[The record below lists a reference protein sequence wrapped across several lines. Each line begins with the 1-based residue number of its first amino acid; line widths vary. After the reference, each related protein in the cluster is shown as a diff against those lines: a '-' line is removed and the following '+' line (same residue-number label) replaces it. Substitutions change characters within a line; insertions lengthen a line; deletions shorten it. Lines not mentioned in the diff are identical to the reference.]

1 MAINLTKVLS
11 QIQDRISDPA
21 TSDRDLN
28 KLIASANRINNS
40 GVQVLTYQSV
50 SQLPS
55 ITDSAYIGTIA
66 RVTTDNIFGDSDGR
80 YYYASG
86 TDSGWRPFS
95 TAQDSDEAAIAAPS
109 GGAAGPDTVRLGETA
124 GYVMSGVSAP
134 GVQTSNQK
142 FLFAAGTSAAGSV
155 ISGLTSLFSGRYLG
169 ASAQSPTHAYH
180 SGGYGPPP
188 APSTKD
194 AITKFPFATE
204 GAFTDVGNML
214 AEKAYIAG
222 GGTSSPTHGY
232 IHGGFPAVNTIQK
245 FSTSVDGNATDVG
258 DLTSHQAASYA
269 HGGAHSEDHGYVIGG
284 WSVTGDDIQKYSF
297 ASDGN
302 STPVGNSTI
311 GIAPVHLSYLGN
323 NAQSTTH
330 GYHVGGYLS
339 SGPFVNVIAKFTFAS
354 DGNATDVGDLTQTKQ
369 DVTNHS
375 ATDGY
380 IYVAGGAP
388 PSPLG
393 VNTIERFAYG
403 SDGNG
408 VDCGDLASA
417 TRYAGSAHV

>member
-1 MAINLTKVLS
+1 MAINIKNLEEL
-11 QIQDRISDPA
+11 IQKKAYAVTSSTPTADLGDIVEASLLA
-21 TSDRDLN
+21 T
-28 KLIASANRINNS
+28 NS
-40 GVQVLTYQSV
+40 LREY
-50 SQLPS
+50 
-55 ITDSAYIGTIA
+55 DSAGLLPVASTSNEKIA
-66 RVTTDNIFGDSDGR
+66 FVGSDKSVRFNNGSKWDSLT
-80 YYYASG
+80 SG
-86 TDSGWRPFS
+86 A
-95 TAQDSDEAAIAAPS
+95 AQAGPS
-109 GGAAGPDTVRLGETA
+109 GGGATETIRLGATA
-124 GYVMSGVSAP
+124 GYVMGGSGSSADE
-134 GVQTSNQK
+134 TTEK
-142 FLFAAGTSAAGSV
+142 FLFASGTAAAGSV
-155 ISGLTSLFSGRYLG
+155 VSGLDGVAGGRYLG
-169 ASAQSPTHAYH
+169 AGTQSNTHGYH

>member
-1 MAINLTKVLS
+1 SKADNTMYKFVDS
-11 QIQDRISDPA
+11 GV
-21 TSDRDLN
+21 
-28 KLIASANRINNS
+28 NS
-40 GVQVLTYQSV
+40 GTVQGWHKA
-50 SQLPS
+50 
-55 ITDSAYIGTIA
+55 DSA
-66 RVTTDNIFGDSDGR
+66 
-80 YYYASG
+80 SG
-86 TDSGWRPFS
+86 NG
-95 TAQDSDEAAIAAPS
+95 
-109 GGAAGPDTVRLGETA
+109 GGATDTIRLGATA
-124 GYVMSGVSAP
+124 GYVMGGSGSKADE
-134 GVQTSNQK
+134 TTEK
-142 FLFAAGTSAAGSV
+142 FLFASGTSAAGSA
-155 ISGLTSLFSGRYLG
+155 ISGLTGHAGGRYLAAG
-169 ASAQSPTHAYH
+169 TQSNTHGYH

-194 AITKFPFATE
+194 AITKFPFAAE
-204 GAFTDVGNML
+204 DAYTDVGNML
-214 AEKAYIAG
+214 AEKAYIGG

-232 IHGGFPAVNTIQK
+232 IHGGFPGVNTIQK
-245 FSTSVDGNATDVG
+245 FSTSVDGDATDVG

-269 HGGAHSEDHGYVIGG
+269 HGGAHSENHGYVIGG

-302 STPVGNSTI
+302 STPVGNTTI
-311 GIAPVHLSYLGN
+311 GISPLHLSYLGN

-354 DGNATDVGDLTQTKQ
+354 DASATDVGDLTQTKQ

-388 PSPLG
+388 PNPTGL
-393 VNTIERFAYG
+393 NTIERFAYG

-408 VDCGDLASA
+408 VDCGDLAAA
-417 TRYAGSAHV
+417 TRMAGSTHV